1 MDLVDLD
8 VIKLINTGGSGKV
21 YLVRDK
27 IDRQHLALKVIP
39 KSKNMFSCNK
49 AKVTTEKNIHAF
61 LTMESYDLLLPLVAT
76 WSDRENFYLAS
87 VRESVHGRRTETDS
101 LCALYR
107 NTFLV
112 ATSHCE

>member
-27 IDRQHLALKVIP
+27 IDRQYLALKVIP
-39 KSKNMFSCNK
+39 KSRNVFNCNK
-49 AKVTTEKNIHAF
+49 AKVTTEKNIHSF
-61 LTMESYDLLLPLVAT
+61 LTMESDEFVLPLVAT

-87 VRESVHGRRTETDS
+87 VSDRGVCV
-101 LCALYR
+101 LC
-107 NTFLV
+107 
-112 ATSHCE
+112 

>member
-8 VIKLINTGGSGKV
+8 MIKLINTGGSGKV

-61 LTMESYDLLLPLVAT
+61 LTMESDDFVLPLVAT
-76 WSDRENFYLAS
+76 WSDRENFILP
-87 VRESVHGRRTETDS
+87 R
-101 LCALYR
+101 
-107 NTFLV
+107 
-112 ATSHCE
+112 